1 MTGRAKHPGQKKDRP
16 RGVAQ
21 RNPEVYR
28 KATKPSG
35 AQRCTECGLVE
46 YRGRWSRRA
55 PGRLRL
61 ADGLCPACRRVRER
75 YPAGTVRV
83 PKKLCGDRDAL
94 VRLIRNTEK
103 AEAAEHPLE
112 RLMDIKESGGNLVV
126 TTTGVH
132 LARQVAHQL
141 ARQFHRKPHFRYAE
155 GESLVRVDWKPP
167 AEQAAKRPRR

>member
-16 RGVAQ
+16 RGVTQ

-28 KATKPSG
+28 KAAKPSG
-35 AQRCTECGLVE
+35 AQRCTDCGLVE

-83 PKKLCGDRDAL
+83 PKELCGEREAL
-94 VRLIRNTEK
+94 VRQIRNVEK

-112 RLMDIKESGGNLVV
+112 RLMDVKESGGGLVV

-132 LARQVAHQL
+132 LAREIAHHL
-141 ARQFHRKPHFRYAE
+141 GKQFHRKPRLRYAE
-155 GESLVRVDWKPP
+155 GESLVRVDWEPP
-167 AEQAAKRPRR
+167 AEPAAKRSRR